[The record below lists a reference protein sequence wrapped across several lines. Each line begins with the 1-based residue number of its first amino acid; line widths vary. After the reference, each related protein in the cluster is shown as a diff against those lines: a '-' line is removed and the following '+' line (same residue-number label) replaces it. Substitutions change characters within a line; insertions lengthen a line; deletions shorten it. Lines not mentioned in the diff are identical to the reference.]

1 MTKPVLVDDEAL
13 RELARAARWYE
24 RERAGLGNELIDVI
38 EGVLDALPS
47 GTQQALPTP
56 GIPNEQRVRRVLVE
70 RFPCAVVFVET
81 DAAFHVVAVAHL
93 KRRPRYWS
101 GRLRNVRRA

>member
-1 MTKPVLVDDEAL
+1 MTKPVLVDDDAL

-24 RERAGLGNELIDVI
+24 RERAGLGDELVDVI
-38 EGVLDALPS
+38 EGVLRALPS
-47 GTQQALPTP
+47 GTPHALPVP
-56 GIPNEQRVRRVLVE
+56 GIANERRVRRVLVE
-70 RFPCAVVFVET
+70 RFPYAVVFVET

-101 GRLRNVRRA
+101 GRLRSVHRV